1 MRLDKTTQPRP
12 RLIRVVSFTAS
23 GYDKPSDKDRGEWL
37 SKRADRPKERMRDRE
52 RETISGAGGRRK
64 EKENVKRERRS
75 RPN

>member
-52 RETISGAGGRRK
+52 RQSAGQGRQEEGKGERETRT
-64 EKENVKRERRS
+64 
-75 RPN
+75 

>member
-23 GYDKPSDKDRGEWL
+23 GYDKPSDKDRGEWF

-52 RETISGAGGRRK
+52 RDNQRGRRQEEGK
-64 EKENVKRERRS
+64 GERETRT
-75 RPN
+75 P